1 MKAFLFAGL
10 AASLVG
16 LSLQA
21 QEQPGSPAGAQTLA
35 AQAGQDPSMQQLLQ
49 VVTEMQRQSASGDAS
64 ANTPADPKTETSL
77 IQQVVRLAMLEVTQ
91 LQQKLKEADGDN
103 ANVSPEVS
111 PAAAGG
117 SGPSASATPTLTDEA
132 FAKFAHA
139 WDSSLSSGGLQT
151 GGLQTG
157 GLQTGGL
164 QTGHLSTG
172 HVESGSTT
180 NTLWPSRNAVVQTTI
195 VPSGTVNAAP
205 TNPPPV
211 VNTPRPSVPPVANTP
226 PADAPAATN
235 ALPADPDDAMLRWS
249 QRIDRQYAD
258 QQAASRTAVRLYPAL
273 AVAHSAFN
281 TRFLARY
288 AQYRQADPFGFLRG
302 PGWPVKLAI
311 FTANDLQRQS
321 GGTLY

>member
-21 QEQPGSPAGAQTLA
+21 QEQPGSLAGTPTPA

-49 VVTEMQRQSASGDAS
+49 VVTEMQRQSASGDAN
-64 ANTPADPKTETSL
+64 ANSPTNPKTETSL
-77 IQQVVRLAMLEVTQ
+77 IQQVLRLAMLEVTQ
-91 LQQKLKEADGDN
+91 LQQKLKEDDGDAANASPEAAPAPADGSSLS
-103 ANVSPEVS
+103 VPT
-111 PAAAGG
+111 
-117 SGPSASATPTLTDEA
+117 TPTLTDEA

-139 WDSSLSSGGLQT
+139 WDSSLST
-151 GGLQTG
+151 GGLRTG

-180 NTLWPSRNAVVQTTI
+180 NTLWPARNVAVQTTS

-205 TNPPPV
+205 ANPPPV
-211 VNTPRPSVPPVANTP
+211 VNTPPTRFPAAMNTP
-226 PADAPAATN
+226 PTDAPAATN

-281 TRFLARY
+281 NRFLARY

-311 FTANDLQRQS
+311 FTANDLQRQ
-321 GGTLY
+321 GGGAD